1 MKWNVK
7 LLIFSII
14 AGVVAAVVDV
24 LLYRGL
30 VDTMS
35 ARVLIPLLFAIFA
48 VIVGATVSVYMAFFG
63 EGAEGVLFLDG
74 RTMLIIGTACVLVL
88 LFFASMLLEWIY
100 DSEHTRTQA
109 STSYIFVLDES
120 GSMYGSDP
128 NLERYSAVQTVMD
141 NMSDDTLY
149 AVYMFSNECVQ
160 IRPMADATGGT
171 LVRPDD
177 ADTTMM
183 GSTYM
188 RDALET
194 VLDDIKSGKLNAGQ
208 APHVILLTDGYASD
222 MSTLTGQAVLRAMK
236 KENIRVSTVGLGQ
249 VDRTLMQKIANATGG
264 SFVMV
269 NNAADL
275 AQGFTNVAVVDTQ
288 RDLLS
293 DRPGTGALYFFLRV
307 LFLVV
312 LGALMGCLKGIA
324 CGDDFVL
331 NLLVTVGAALVGA
344 LLMELLLSFAVPAII
359 PQIIFWILM
368 SITLN
373 RIPLPSY
380 TTSHGSM
387 QVQSP
392 FVTHSGGSSASG
404 SKIQW

>member
-1 MKWNVK
+1 
-7 LLIFSII
+7 
-14 AGVVAAVVDV
+14 
-24 LLYRGL
+24 
-30 VDTMS
+30 
-35 ARVLIPLLFAIFA
+35 
-48 VIVGATVSVYMAFFG
+48 
-63 EGAEGVLFLDG
+63 
-74 RTMLIIGTACVLVL
+74 
-88 LFFASMLLEWIY
+88 
-100 DSEHTRTQA
+100 
-109 STSYIFVLDES
+109 
-120 GSMYGSDP
+120 
-128 NLERYSAVQTVMD
+128 
-141 NMSDDTLY
+141 
-149 AVYMFSNECVQ
+149 
-160 IRPMADATGGT
+160 
-171 LVRPDD
+171 
-177 ADTTMM
+177 
-183 GSTYM
+183 
-188 RDALET
+188 
-194 VLDDIKSGKLNAGQ
+194 
-208 APHVILLTDGYASD
+208 
-222 MSTLTGQAVLRAMK
+222 
-236 KENIRVSTVGLGQ
+236 
-249 VDRTLMQKIANATGG
+249 MQKIANATGG

-312 LGALMGCLKGIA
+312 LGALVGCLKGIA

-392 FVTHSGGSSASG
+392 FVTHSGGSSSSG